1 MWCLIRYLIGN
12 KDKERKGMKGMKAVT
27 AVEVSK
33 NAKTGL
39 VSATYSSQDSCP
51 VSCPLRGAGCYAEQG
66 KAGITTR
73 RVNQG
78 AAKTPLAIA
87 REEAAA
93 IDTLTGALD
102 LRVHVVGDCK
112 TPAAARLVAAARASH
127 RRKQGRRA
135 WTYTHAWREVS
146 RKAWLG
152 ESILASCENA
162 DQVRQANARGYAAAI
177 VLEKFASEKA
187 YTTEDGLRIIPCP
200 NQSRGLTCLECGIC
214 MNAGALFQRGFT
226 VGFEAHGAGKGKI
239 IARIA
244 LAMA

>member
-1 MWCLIRYLIGN
+1 
-12 KDKERKGMKGMKAVT
+12 MKAVT

-51 VSCPLRGAGCYAEQG
+51 KSCPLRGAGCYAEQG

-78 AAKTPLAIA
+78 VSKTPLAIA

-112 TPAAARLVAAARASH
+112 TPAAAKLVAAAMARH
-127 RRKQGRRA
+127 RRKMGRRA
-135 WTYTHAWREVS
+135 WTYTHAWREVP

-152 ESILASCENA
+152 ESVLASCETP
-162 DQVRQANARGYAAAI
+162 DQVKEANARGYAAAI
-177 VLEKFASEKA
+177 VVAKFESEKA
-187 YTTEDGLRIIPCP
+187 YSSQGLRIIPCP
-200 NQSRGLTCLECGIC
+200 NQTSRGLTCLECGIC
-214 MNAGALFQRGFT
+214 MNAGSLAQRGFT
-226 VGFEAHGAGKGKI
+226 VGFEAHGASKGKI
-239 IARIA
+239 IARMA

>member
-1 MWCLIRYLIGN
+1 VVPAKVPIGTKD
-12 KDKERKGMKGMKAVT
+12 KDKERKGMKAVT

-39 VSATYSSQDSCP
+39 VSATYSSQNSCP
-51 VSCPLRGAGCYAEQG
+51 KSCPLRGEGCYAESS

-78 AAKTPLAIA
+78 TAKTPLAIA
-87 REEAAA
+87 REEALA

-112 TPAAARLVAAARASH
+112 TPAAAKLVAAAMARH

-135 WTYTHAWREVS
+135 WTYTHAWREVP

-152 ESILASCENA
+152 ESVLASCDSP
-162 DQVRQANARGYAAAI
+162 DQVREANARGYAAAI
-177 VLEKFASEKA
+177 VLDKFASEKA
-187 YTTEDGLRIIPCP
+187 YTTEEGLRIVPCP
-200 NQSRGLTCLECGIC
+200 NQTSRGLTCLECGIC
-214 MNAGALFQRGFT
+214 MNADALFQRGFT
-226 VGFEAHGAGKGKI
+226 VGFEAHGSGKNKI